1 VGLLRV
7 AQFPRYDVPVA
18 DILEMFQ
25 FRQASDLRML
35 AALRRLGEVSL
46 SYQGRAGLRRLAED
60 LAGVGFSTQAHE
72 MLAAY
77 LFGPAGAVYSRP
89 FAGDDVGAQQ
99 RRLAA
104 YQLLMLAFSHRWPG
118 RRDPKRDFLDHVRR
132 LEVLD
137 EEKELRRLP
146 AGAAGIDAVTL
157 MTVHAAKGL
166 EYPAVYIPSVSPSYF
181 PPNARPDAC
190 PLPPGIAASDPLMT
204 TEAEEQSL
212 LFVGLSRA
220 RDRLVVSR
228 AKRYGGASRPR
239 PSELLK
245 PALAV

>member
-1 VGLLRV
+1 
-7 AQFPRYDVPVA
+7 
-18 DILEMFQ
+18 
-25 FRQASDLRML
+25 
-35 AALRRLGEVSL
+35 
-46 SYQGRAGLRRLAED
+46 
-60 LAGVGFSTQAHE
+60 